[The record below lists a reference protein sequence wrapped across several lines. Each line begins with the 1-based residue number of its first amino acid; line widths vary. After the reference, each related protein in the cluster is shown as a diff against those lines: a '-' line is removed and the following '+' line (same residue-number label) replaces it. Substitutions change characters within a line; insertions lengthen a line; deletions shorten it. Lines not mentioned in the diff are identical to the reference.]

1 MTEFVHKTRRALA
14 LYPRQHMALVALLLM
29 LISAA
34 ALLIP
39 STPAQAKRTTI
50 ALEQPIRSTPGHSAK
65 DSNDNTQTTPISV
78 NDSTLASTV
87 LTPGTEAAAPI
98 STDALLVIAPSNDKA
113 IPLALATPSEE
124 KEWHAITVRNGD
136 TMATIFKRL
145 ALSQTVLHALTQVK
159 SYKNAVTKIFPGQQ
173 LEFSIANGELMGF
186 KAHLSEIETVVF
198 EKKRDESYRAN
209 KIVRV
214 PETVRQYKHAEIKN
228 SLFTAGMEAGL
239 SHTMILELAN
249 VLGGEI
255 DFALDP
261 RKGDTIDIIYEEKW
275 LDGQKV
281 GEGEILA
288 ASYTANDGDTH
299 SAYRYEDRNGDIGYF
314 SRDGVS
320 ARKAFMRAP
329 LDFTRVSS
337 GFNPNRLHPIFK
349 TRRPHRGIDYAAPT
363 GTPVYAAGDGRV
375 VTSSYSG
382 SNGNYVVLQHGA
394 YQTKYLHLSKR
405 FVKAGQRV
413 SQHQLIGAVGATGY
427 ATGAHLHYEFL
438 VNGVHQDPGK
448 ILKKMPKAVAI
459 AASERARF
467 KANVSSL
474 QTQLAA
480 YQHNYRLA
488 QAETEPASSVQ

>member
-1 MTEFVHKTRRALA
+1 MTEIVRKTRRALA

-29 LISAA
+29 LVTTA

-50 ALEQPIRSTPGHSAK
+50 ALGQPIQTAK
-65 DSNDNTQTTPISV
+65 GSIITDHTAPITV
-78 NDSTLASTV
+78 NDATLASIDI
-87 LTPGTEAAAPI
+87 LAPL
-98 STDALLVIAPSNDKA
+98 STDALLVIAPSNDKTV
-113 IPLALATPSEE
+113 PLALATPSEE

-145 ALSQTVLHALTQVK
+145 ALNQTVLHALTQVK

-214 PETVRQYKHAEIKN
+214 PETVRQYKHAEIRN
-228 SLFTAGMEAGL
+228 SLFNAGMEAGL
-239 SHTMILELAN
+239 SHAMITELAN

-288 ASYTANDGDTH
+288 ASYTNKGETH
-299 SAYRYEDRNGDIGYF
+299 TAYRYVDRNGDTAYF

-320 ARKAFMRAP
+320 MRKAFMRAP

-375 VTSSYSG
+375 VTSGYSP

-394 YQTKYLHLSKR
+394 YQTKYLHLHKR

-413 SQHQLIGAVGATGY
+413 SQAQRIGTVGATGY

-467 KANVSSL
+467 KTSVSNL

-480 YQHNYRLA
+480 YKHNVRLA
-488 QAETEPASSVQ
+488 QAETESASTMQ

>member
-1 MTEFVHKTRRALA
+1 MTEIVHKTRLALA

-29 LISAA
+29 LITTA

-50 ALEQPIRSTPGHSAK
+50 SLGQPIQTAT
-65 DSNDNTQTTPISV
+65 DSNIPDQPAPITV
-78 NDSTLASTV
+78 TDATLAS
-87 LTPGTEAAAPI
+87 ADSIAPL
-98 STDALLVIAPSNDKA
+98 STDALLVIAPSNDKTV
-113 IPLALATPSEE
+113 PLALATPSEE
-124 KEWHAITVRNGD
+124 KEWHAITVRDGD

-228 SLFTAGMEAGL
+228 SLFNAGMEAGL
-239 SHTMILELAN
+239 SHTMITELAN

-288 ASYTANDGDTH
+288 ASYTNEGETH
-299 SAYRYEDRNGDIGYF
+299 TAYRYVDRNGDTGYF
-314 SRDGVS
+314 SREGVS
-320 ARKAFMRAP
+320 MRKAFMRAP

-375 VTSSYSG
+375 VTASYSA

-413 SQHQLIGAVGATGY
+413 SQHQLIGSVGSTGY

-467 KANVSSL
+467 KTSVSNL

-480 YQHNYRLA
+480 YKHNVRLA
-488 QAETEPASSVQ
+488 QAESESASSSFQ

>member
-1 MTEFVHKTRRALA
+1 MTEFVHKTRHALA

-29 LISAA
+29 LITSA

-50 ALEQPIRSTPGHSAK
+50 ALGQPILTATQATQ
-65 DSNDNTQTTPISV
+65 DSSNPDNTTAITVSDATLMSQDQTTETS
-78 NDSTLASTV
+78 
-87 LTPGTEAAAPI
+87 PI
-98 STDALLVIAPSNDKA
+98 STDALLVIAPSTDK
-113 IPLALATPSEE
+113 PPMALVMPSEE
-124 KEWHAITVRNGD
+124 KEWHAITVRDGD

-145 ALSQTVLHALTQVK
+145 ALSQTVLHALTQVE

-173 LEFSIANGELMGF
+173 LEFSIANGELLGF

-198 EKKRDESYRAN
+198 EKKRNDESYRAN

-288 ASYTANDGDTH
+288 ASYTNEGETH
-299 SAYRYEDRNGDIGYF
+299 TAYRYVDRNGDTGYF

-320 ARKAFMRAP
+320 MRKAFMRAP

-349 TRRPHRGIDYAAPT
+349 TRRPHRGIDYAAPV

-405 FVKAGQRV
+405 FVKGGQHV
-413 SQHQLIGAVGATGY
+413 SQHQLIGAVGSTGY
-427 ATGAHLHYEFL
+427 ATGPHLHYEFL

-459 AASERARF
+459 AASEQARF
-467 KANVSSL
+467 KTSVGNL
-474 QTQLAA
+474 QNQFAA
-480 YQHNYRLA
+480 YKHNFRVA
-488 QAETEPASSVQ
+488 QADTAPASSMQ

>member
-1 MTEFVHKTRRALA
+1 MTEFVHKTRHALA
-14 LYPRQHMALVALLLM
+14 LYPRQHMALAALLLM
-29 LISAA
+29 LITSA
-34 ALLIP
+34 ALLTP
-39 STPAQAKRTTI
+39 STPVQAKRTTI
-50 ALEQPIRSTPGHSAK
+50 ALEQPLQDIK
-65 DSNDNTQTTPISV
+65 DSNTSGLTSVIPV
-78 NDSTLASTV
+78 NDATLSNQTGQNAPETS
-87 LTPGTEAAAPI
+87 PI
-98 STDALLVIAPSNDKA
+98 STDALLVIAPSTDRA
-113 IPLALATPSEE
+113 PMALVTPSEE
-124 KEWHAITVRNGD
+124 KEWHAITVRDGD
-136 TMATIFKRL
+136 TMATIFKRM

-159 SYKNAVTKIFPGQQ
+159 SYKDAVTKIFPGQQ
-173 LEFSIANGELMGF
+173 LEFSIANGELLGF

-288 ASYTANDGDTH
+288 ASYTNVGETH
-299 SAYRYEDRNGDIGYF
+299 TAYRYQDRNGDTGYF
-314 SRDGVS
+314 SREGVS
-320 ARKAFMRAP
+320 MRKAFMRAP

-363 GTPVYAAGDGRV
+363 GTPVYAAGDGHV
-375 VTSSYSG
+375 VTSSYSD

-405 FVKAGQRV
+405 FVNPGQHV
-413 SQHQLIGAVGATGY
+413 TQHQLIGAVGSTGY
-427 ATGAHLHYEFL
+427 ATGPHLHYEFL

-448 ILKKMPKAVAI
+448 ILSKMPKAVAI
-459 AASERARF
+459 AASEQARF
-467 KANVSSL
+467 KASVDGM

-480 YQHNYRLA
+480 YKQNFRLA
-488 QAETEPASSVQ
+488 QAETQSASSVQ

>member
-1 MTEFVHKTRRALA
+1 MTEFVHKTRHALA

-29 LISAA
+29 LITSA

-50 ALEQPIRSTPGHSAK
+50 ALGQPIQTTTTETIK
-65 DSNDNTQTTPISV
+65 DSFTPDQTTAITVSDATLATQTSNP
-78 NDSTLASTV
+78 DAS
-87 LTPGTEAAAPI
+87 PI
-98 STDALLVIAPSNDKA
+98 STDALLVIAPSTDRTP
-113 IPLALATPSEE
+113 IALVTPNEE
-124 KEWHAITVRNGD
+124 KEWHAITVRDGD
-136 TMATIFKRL
+136 TMATIFKRM

-173 LEFSIANGELMGF
+173 LEFSIANGELLGF

-288 ASYTANDGDTH
+288 ASYTNEGETH
-299 SAYRYEDRNGDIGYF
+299 TAYRYEDRNGDVGYF
-314 SRDGVS
+314 SREGVS

-349 TRRPHRGIDYAAPT
+349 TRRPHRGIDYAAPI

-382 SNGNYVVLQHGA
+382 SNGNFVVLQHGA

-405 FVKAGQRV
+405 FVKPGQHV
-413 SQHQLIGAVGATGY
+413 SQHQLIGAVGSTGY
-427 ATGAHLHYEFL
+427 ATGPHLHYEFL

-459 AASERARF
+459 AATERARF
-467 KANVSSL
+467 KASVDGL

-480 YQHNYRLA
+480 YKHNDRLA
-488 QAETEPASSVQ
+488 QAETESASTVQ

>member
-1 MTEFVHKTRRALA
+1 MTEFVYKTRHVLA

-29 LISAA
+29 LITSA

-39 STPAQAKRTTI
+39 STPAQAKRTSIPLNISLQATTDTVENT
-50 ALEQPIRSTPGHSAK
+50 ATLTEQVLEVT
-65 DSNDNTQTTPISV
+65 DT
-78 NDSTLASTV
+78 TLASTD
-87 LTPGTEAAAPI
+87 TIAPI
-98 STDALLVIAPSNDKA
+98 SSDTLLIIAPSTNKP
-113 IPLALATPSEE
+113 PLALATPGEE
-124 KEWHAITVRNGD
+124 KEWHAITVRDGD

-159 SYKNAVTKIFPGQQ
+159 SYKNAVTRIFPGQQ
-173 LEFSIANGELMGF
+173 LEFSIANGELLGF

-214 PETVRQYKHAEIKN
+214 PETVRQYRHAEIRN
-228 SLFTAGMEAGL
+228 SLFNAGMEAGL
-239 SHTMILELAN
+239 SHTMILEMAH
-249 VLGGEI
+249 VLGGEV

-261 RKGDTIDIIYEEKW
+261 RKGDTIDLIYEEKW

-288 ASYTANDGDTH
+288 ASYTNKGETH
-299 SAYRYEDRNGDIGYF
+299 TAYRYIDRNGDTGYF
-314 SRDGVS
+314 SPDGVS
-320 ARKAFMRAP
+320 MRKAFMRAP

-382 SNGNYVVLQHGA
+382 SNGNYVAVQHGA

-413 SQHQLIGAVGATGY
+413 KQHQLIGAVGSTGY

-448 ILKKMPKAVAI
+448 MLKKLPKAVSI

-467 KANVSSL
+467 KANVSEL
-474 QTQLAA
+474 QTQLAS
-480 YQHNYRLA
+480 YKRDSQLA
-488 QAETEPASSVQ
+488 QADTTPASSIQ

>member
-1 MTEFVHKTRRALA
+1 
-14 LYPRQHMALVALLLM
+14 
-29 LISAA
+29 
-34 ALLIP
+34 
-39 STPAQAKRTTI
+39 
-50 ALEQPIRSTPGHSAK
+50 
-65 DSNDNTQTTPISV
+65 
-78 NDSTLASTV
+78 
-87 LTPGTEAAAPI
+87 
-98 STDALLVIAPSNDKA
+98 
-113 IPLALATPSEE
+113 
-124 KEWHAITVRNGD
+124 
-136 TMATIFKRL
+136 
-145 ALSQTVLHALTQVK
+145 LTQVK
-159 SYKNAVTKIFPGQQ
+159 SYKDAVTKIFPGQQ
-173 LEFSIANGELMGF
+173 LEFSIANGELLGF

-198 EKKRDESYRAN
+198 EKKHDESYRAN

-288 ASYTANDGDTH
+288 ASYTNEGETH
-299 SAYRYEDRNGDIGYF
+299 TAYRYEDRNGDTGYF
-314 SRDGVS
+314 SREGVS
-320 ARKAFMRAP
+320 MRKAFMRAP

-349 TRRPHRGIDYAAPT
+349 TRRPHRGIDYAAPV
-363 GTPVYAAGDGRV
+363 GTPVYAAGDGHV
-375 VTSSYSG
+375 VTSSYSD
-382 SNGNYVVLQHGA
+382 SNGNFVVLQHGA

-405 FVKAGQRV
+405 FVKPGQHV
-413 SQHQLIGAVGATGY
+413 SQHQLIGAVGSTGY
-427 ATGAHLHYEFL
+427 ATGPHLHYEFL

-448 ILKKMPKAVAI
+448 ILAKMPKAVAI

-467 KANVSSL
+467 KSTVDGM

-480 YQHNYRLA
+480 YEHNFRLA
-488 QAETEPASSVQ
+488 QAETESASSVQ

>member
-1 MTEFVHKTRRALA
+1 MTEFVHKTRLAMA

-50 ALEQPIRSTPGHSAK
+50 ALEQPIQAAK
-65 DSNDNTQTTPISV
+65 DSNSTDQTAPITV
-78 NDSTLASTV
+78 TDTTLASLGTDSIEPLPAFDTV
-87 LTPGTEAAAPI
+87 
-98 STDALLVIAPSNDKA
+98 STDALLVIAPRSDR
-113 IPLALATPSEE
+113 PPMALATPDDE
-124 KEWHAITVRNGD
+124 KEWHAITVRSGD
-136 TMATIFKRL
+136 SMASIFKRM

-159 SYKNAVTKIFPGQQ
+159 SYKNAVTRIFPGQQ
-173 LEFSIANGELMGF
+173 LEFSIANGELLGF

-214 PETVRQYKHAEIKN
+214 PETVRQYKHAEISN
-228 SLFTAGMEAGL
+228 SLFTAGMRAGL

-281 GEGEILA
+281 GEGDILA
-288 ASYTANDGDTH
+288 ATYTSNSGEAH

-375 VTSSYSG
+375 VTASYSS
-382 SNGNYVVLQHGA
+382 SNGNFVVLQHGA

-413 SQHQLIGAVGATGY
+413 SQHQLIGAVGSTGY
-427 ATGAHLHYEFL
+427 ATGPHLHYEFL

-467 KANVSSL
+467 KSSVSNL
-474 QTQLAA
+474 QNQLAA

-488 QAETEPASSVQ
+488 QAETESASSVQ